1 MRSVDLSNMSTRKA
15 ATPKDRAAAH
25 KRIADMI
32 RGFNTENGNRL
43 FVVGMDMENRSAEE
57 ITRDAAGQVNKI
69 FERLMA
75 AGSGFQKQTD
85 GKAQEKEGGEDRQIM

>member
-1 MRSVDLSNMSTRKA
+1 
-15 ATPKDRAAAH
+15 
-25 KRIADMI
+25 MI
-32 RGFNTENGNRL
+32 REFNTENGNRL

-85 GKAQEKEGGEDRQIM
+85 GKAQGKDGGEDRQIM